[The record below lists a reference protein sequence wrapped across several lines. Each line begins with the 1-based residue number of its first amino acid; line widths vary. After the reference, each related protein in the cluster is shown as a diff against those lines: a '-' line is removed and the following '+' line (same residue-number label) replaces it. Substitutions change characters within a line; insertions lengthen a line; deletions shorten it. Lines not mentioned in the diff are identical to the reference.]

1 MKKLFITLAFVAA
14 AFFAQAQLFV
24 GGSAGFT
31 NTKDHMGDDHGI
43 DAKKVTTISVLPT
56 VGYMFADNM
65 GVGVDFGMNY
75 TKKEPKGTQQDPN
88 PADIKTTEWVVSPFF
103 RYVFAEVD
111 NFTFYGDLKADL
123 KFGKIKQD
131 GHDDV
136 KTSTV
141 GFGVVPG
148 MSYSLTDNISMVAS
162 LNILRLGY
170 TQTKYG
176 DNKQKEFGF
185 GVNENTPINLGFV
198 YTF

>member
-31 NTKDHMGDDHGI
+31 STKDHMKDGAI
-43 DAKKVTTISVLPT
+43 DFKKVTTITVLPT
-56 VGYMFADNM
+56 VGYMFTDNM
-65 GVGVDFGMNY
+65 GFGVDFGMSY
-75 TKKEPKGTQQDPN
+75 TKKKPKDGESNT
-88 PADIKTTEWVVSPFF
+88 ADIKTTSYTFSPFF
-103 RYVFAEVD
+103 RYVFAEVE
-111 NFTFYGDLKADL
+111 NFSFYADAKL
-123 KFGKIKQD
+123 DMSFGKEKQNGTPNKD
-131 GHDDV
+131 LQ
-136 KTSTV
+136 TF

-170 TQTKYG
+170 TQTKVG
-176 DNKQKEFGF
+176 DNKEKAFGF

>member
-24 GGSAGFT
+24 GGSLGF
-31 NTKDHMGDDHGI
+31 NSTKDPLHYQGNV
-43 DAKKVTTISVLPT
+43 ANVEKVTTISVLPT
-56 VGYMFADNM
+56 VGFMFADNM
-65 GVGVDFGMNY
+65 GVGADFGMVY
-75 TKKEPKGTQQDPN
+75 TKEK
-88 PADIKTTEWVVSPFF
+88 PATGDDVKTTEFVIAPFF

-123 KFGKIKQD
+123 KFGKIK
-131 GHDDV
+131 GMGDDI

-141 GFGVVPG
+141 GFGIVPG

-170 TQTKYG
+170 TQTKVG
-176 DNKQKEFGF
+176 DDKEKAFGF

>member
-31 NTKDHMGDDHGI
+31 NTKDPLHNSHN
-43 DAKKVTTISVLPT
+43 AEKVTTISVLPT

-75 TKKEPKGTQQDPN
+75 TKEKLAGG
-88 PADIKTTEWVVSPFF
+88 DIKTTEYVVCPFF

-131 GHDDV
+131 GQDDV

-141 GFGVVPG
+141 GFGIVPG

-170 TQTKYG
+170 IQTKEG
-176 DNKQKEFGF
+176 DNKEKAFGF
-185 GVNENTPINLGFV
+185 GVNDNTPINLGFV

>member
-31 NTKDHMGDDHGI
+31 NTKDPLHSNAEKI
-43 DAKKVTTISVLPT
+43 TTISVLPT
-56 VGYMFADNM
+56 VGFMFSDNM

-75 TKKEPKGTQQDPN
+75 TKEKAAGDK
-88 PADIKTTEWVVSPFF
+88 KTTEYVVCPYF

-111 NFTFYGDLKADL
+111 NFKFYGDLKADL
-123 KFGKIKQD
+123 KFGKVKED
-131 GHDDV
+131 GADDV
-136 KTSTV
+136 KTSTFGV
-141 GFGVVPG
+141 GVVPG
-148 MSYSLTDNISMVAS
+148 MSYNLTDNISMVAS

-170 TQTKYG
+170 TQTKEG
-176 DNKQKEFGF
+176 DAKQKEFGF
-185 GVNENTPINLGFV
+185 GVNENTPLNIGFV